1 MSENYT
7 LGHICE
13 VIFVTYTRRIGL
25 NCAQPMMLTSRSS
38 STPNLALTSSTIALL
53 SA

>member
-1 MSENYT
+1 MPENYI

-13 VIFVTYTRRIGL
+13 VIFVTYALRIVL
-25 NCAQPMMLTSRSS
+25 NCTQPMMLTSRSS
-38 STPNLALTSSTIALL
+38 STPNFVLTSSTIALL